1 MSRNFEL
8 LQRSAAD
15 VSGVSEREIQ
25 QLLTDEPRVAAEEK
39 SQTQP
44 VLSFDQM
51 AKEEIAKLVQTVFHA
66 HQESPRR
73 AVLFAAI
80 NSGSG
85 CTWISTR
92 SAEIL
97 STSVSEPVCLVD
109 ANFRTPS
116 RRGVLG
122 PTNQYGLADALR
134 TQRPIREF
142 VRQIDTRN
150 LWLLPS
156 GTGAEAAASSL
167 GSDRM
172 KTLLGELRK
181 EFGYVVI
188 DGPPLSA
195 YADSLGLGHVVDGIV
210 LVLEAN
216 VTRRE
221 VGLQVTERLR
231 SMNLKVLGAVLN
243 KRTFPIPNFLY
254 HLI

>member
-8 LQRSAAD
+8 LQRATAD

-25 QLLTDEPRVAAEEK
+25 QLLTTEPRVAEQER
-39 SQTQP
+39 SQARP
-44 VLSFDQM
+44 ALSLDQM
-51 AKEEIAKLVQTVFHA
+51 AKEEIAKLVQTVFHP
-66 HQESPRR
+66 QESPHRT
-73 AVLFAAI
+73 VLFAAI

-85 CTWISTR
+85 CTWISSR

-97 STSVSEPVCLVD
+97 SNSVSEPVCLVD

-116 RRGVLG
+116 RRGLLG
-122 PTNQYGLADALR
+122 PTNQYGLSDALR

-142 VRQIDTRN
+142 VRQIDQRN
-150 LWLLPS
+150 LWLLPG

-195 YADSLGLGHVVDGIV
+195 YADSIGLGHLADGIV

-231 SMNLKVLGAVLN
+231 GMNLKVLGAVLN
-243 KRTFPIPNFLY
+243 KRTFPIPSFLY